1 MRTRRPSTQTRA
13 VLDALIGEHDR
24 WRHGYDLSK
33 ETGLASGTLYPL
45 LMRLADRGY
54 LESRWEE
61 NEAPG
66 RPPRHLYRL
75 TAAGR
80 QYAAETRRTTV
91 AASRVVPDGA

>member
-1 MRTRRPSTQTRA
+1 MAARRPSPQTRA
-13 VLDALIGEHDR
+13 VLDALVGARDR
-24 WRHGYDLSK
+24 WRHGYDLSS

-54 LESRWEE
+54 LESRWQE
-61 NEAPG
+61 NDSPG

-80 QYAAETRRTTV
+80 QFAAENRAAAVAPTRAV
-91 AASRVVPDGA
+91 ADGV